1 MPLFFFLSGL
11 LSYAVLPPPILLNK
25 IKKRILGQLLP
36 TLSTGI
42 LFVGFMLDARFMDA
56 LFDKSKGGYWFTYVA
71 VIIYLLYAGFA
82 FAFYRFQW
90 NIKKQTIL
98 CVGISMLMFPLS
110 YLINRSGFS
119 AHPICRLL
127 SLVNIVSFTPFFLM
141 GVLVKMHWGA
151 FHRWIENEW
160 FISMVLVVYT
170 GLLAARAMTDLELK
184 LVVYAIP
191 AVLIIY
197 TLFHCFQ
204 SIFSSSTMVGA
215 SLIYIGKRTLAI
227 YLVHYFLLSGVAP
240 AVLLPIIHKYGGWI
254 TGFVAQMLLAL
265 IVTGVSLLIEA
276 ILRKATPLYRLLLG
290 YPN

>member
-1 MPLFFFLSGL
+1 
-11 LSYAVLPPPILLNK
+11 
-25 IKKRILGQLLP
+25 
-36 TLSTGI
+36 
-42 LFVGFMLDARFMDA
+42 
-56 LFDKSKGGYWFTYVA
+56 
-71 VIIYLLYAGFA
+71 
-82 FAFYRFQW
+82 
-90 NIKKQTIL
+90 
-98 CVGISMLMFPLS
+98 MLMFPLS

-265 IVTGVSLLIEA
+265 IVTGVSYSSKRYYEKQHLFIACCWA
-276 ILRKATPLYRLLLG
+276 IQIKNTIFFFAAYESTLCNSGILG
-290 YPN
+290 LQTTVL